1 VTNANP
7 NPHPHPHH
15 AAPNWRESSAWRAKL
30 NRWLRAGRERSLV
43 MRRRGIDHVRLP
55 MNLVVLLSLV
65 LAVWSWP
72 VLVLAIVVA
81 LVAQVEFVVQR
92 DTPA

>member
-1 VTNANP
+1 MTNADPNSNP
-7 NPHPHPHH
+7 NRHH
-15 AAPNWRESSAWRAKL
+15 AATNWRESSVWRARL
-30 NRWLRAGRERSLV
+30 NRWWRVGQECSLV

-55 MNLVVLLSLV
+55 INLVVLLSLV